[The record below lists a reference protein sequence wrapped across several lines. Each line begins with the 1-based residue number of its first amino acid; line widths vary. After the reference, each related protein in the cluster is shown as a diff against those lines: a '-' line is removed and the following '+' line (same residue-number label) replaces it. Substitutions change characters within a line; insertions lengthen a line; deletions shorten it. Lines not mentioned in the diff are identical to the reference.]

1 MNRAMVVKLENGFVN
16 MYSADKEETKEKAD
30 PRK

>member
-1 MNRAMVVKLENGFVN
+1 MVVKLENGFVN
-16 MYSADKEETKEKAD
+16 MYSAETKEETKEKAD